1 MVTVVAL
8 EVTDNEELKFVVDT
22 VEEAVVEDDE
32 IVLVDA
38 ILVVDVVLLLLV
50 DADV

>member
-1 MVTVVAL
+1 M
-8 EVTDNEELKFVVDT
+8 TDNEELKFVVDT
-22 VEEAVVEDDE
+22 VEDAVVKDDE

-38 ILVVDVVLLLLV
+38 ILVVEVVLLPLV